1 MKLTQSVPKKLVP
14 LVAGL
19 ATLALVITLDAQTAP
34 GKAEVRA
41 IKGHALYAVNGGPA
55 AELKAGTVLGA
66 GTIIKTAAD
75 STVDLFLGNSA
86 GVVRIIENSTLGL
99 DKLLITNTGAD
110 TVIENQL
117 NLPEGTM
124 LFNVNKLSAASKYE
138 VKLPNGVAGIKGTK
152 GRLSSNA
159 FIVLIDGAL
168 VYVHVPQGGNPTPYS
183 LSAPPPVY
191 FSPAEGVKP
200 APDSLISEVNRQFG
214 PQGEGIPELE
224 IPPARGLGDPARP
237 GDLANQYSPNS
248 KTAPPPPNLGGAK

>member
-1 MKLTQSVPKKLVP
+1 MKLIQSLPNKLVP

-19 ATLALVITLDAQTAP
+19 AALTLVLTLDAQTAP

-41 IKGHALYAVNGGPA
+41 IKGHALYAVSGGPA

-86 GVVRIIENSTLGL
+86 GVIRITENSTLGL

-110 TVIENQL
+110 TVIENQF

-138 VKLPNGVAGIKGTK
+138 VKLPNGVAGIRGTK

-159 FIVLIDGAL
+159 FIVLLDGAL

-200 APDSLISEVNRQFG
+200 APESLVAEVRKQFG
-214 PQGEGIPELE
+214 PQGEGIPELVVPPPG
-224 IPPARGLGDPARP
+224 IPDPARP
-237 GDLANQYSPNS
+237 GDLFNQYQPNS
-248 KTAPPPPNLGGAK
+248 ATSQKGQGAK

>member
-1 MKLTQSVPKKLVP
+1 MKLTQSLPNKLVP

-19 ATLALVITLDAQTAP
+19 AALALVTTLDAQTAP

-41 IKGHALYAVNGGPA
+41 IKGSALYSVSGGPA
-55 AELKAGTVLGA
+55 TALKVGNVLGA
-66 GTIIKTAAD
+66 GTIIKTAAE

-110 TVIENQL
+110 TVIENQF

-168 VYVHVPQGGNPTPYS
+168 VYVHVPQGGKPTPYS

-200 APDSLISEVNRQFG
+200 APEPLIAEVNRQFG
-214 PQGEGIPELE
+214 PQGEGIPELLV
-224 IPPARGLGDPARP
+224 PPARGLGDPARP
-237 GDLANQYSPNS
+237 GDLFNQYAP
-248 KTAPPPPNLGGAK
+248 KPPPQ

>member
-1 MKLTQSVPKKLVP
+1 MKLTQSLAKTLVP

-19 ATLALVITLDAQTAP
+19 AALTVVLTLDAQTTP

-41 IKGHALYAVNGGPA
+41 IKGHALYSVSGGPA
-55 AELKAGTVLGA
+55 AELKVGAVLGG
-66 GTIIKTAAD
+66 GTIIKTAAG

-86 GVVRIIENSTLGL
+86 GVVRITENSSLGL
-99 DKLLITNTGAD
+99 DKLQITNTGAD
-110 TVIENQL
+110 MVIENQF

-200 APDSLISEVNRQFG
+200 APDSLVAEVNRQFG

-224 IPPARGLGDPARP
+224 IPPHVPPDPARP

-248 KTAPPPPNLGGAK
+248 KTAPPPQNLGGAK

>member
-1 MKLTQSVPKKLVP
+1 MNLTQSLSKKLAP

-19 ATLALVITLDAQTAP
+19 ATLTLAFTLDAQTAP
-34 GKAEVRA
+34 GKVEVRA
-41 IKGHALYAVNGGPA
+41 IKGSALYSVSGGPVA
-55 AELKAGTVLGA
+55 SLKVRAVLGA

-138 VKLPNGVAGIKGTK
+138 VKLPNGVAGIRGTK

-200 APDSLISEVNRQFG
+200 APESLIAEVNRQFG
-214 PQGEGIPELE
+214 PQGEGFPELV
-224 IPPARGLGDPARP
+224 IPPARGLDDPARP
-237 GDLANQYSPNS
+237 GDLFNQYAPNP
-248 KTAPPPPNLGGAK
+248 APPQKTGGGAK

>member
-1 MKLTQSVPKKLVP
+1 MKLIQSLPNKLVP

-19 ATLALVITLDAQTAP
+19 AALTLVLTLDAQTAP

-41 IKGHALYAVNGGPA
+41 IKGHALYAVSGGPA

-86 GVVRIIENSTLGL
+86 GVIRITENSTLGL

-110 TVIENQL
+110 TVIENQF

-138 VKLPNGVAGIKGTK
+138 VKLPNGVAGIRGTK

-159 FIVLIDGAL
+159 FIVLLDGAL

-200 APDSLISEVNRQFG
+200 APEPLIAEVVKQFG
-214 PQGEGIPELE
+214 PQGEGIPELVVPHANG
-224 IPPARGLGDPARP
+224 IPDPARP
-237 GDLANQYSPNS
+237 GDLFNQYQPNS
-248 KTAPPPPNLGGAK
+248 AQPK

>member
-1 MKLTQSVPKKLVP
+1 MKLTQSLAKTLVP
-14 LVAGL
+14 LVAGM
-19 ATLALVITLDAQTAP
+19 AALTVVLTLDAQTTP

-41 IKGHALYAVNGGPA
+41 IKGHALYSVSGGPA
-55 AELKAGTVLGA
+55 AELKVGAVLGG
-66 GTIIKTAAD
+66 GTLIKTAAG

-86 GVVRIIENSTLGL
+86 GVVRITENSTLGL
-99 DKLLITNTGAD
+99 DKLQITNTGAD
-110 TVIENQL
+110 TVIENQF

-200 APDSLISEVNRQFG
+200 APDSLVAEVNRQFG

-237 GDLANQYSPNS
+237 GDLANQYSPPS
-248 KTAPPPPNLGGAK
+248 KTTQPNQGGAK